1 MLVVLLFFST
11 VTTTASASRQIWA
24 FSRDQVRQEC
34 MAELRIALMPTGLPI
49 LQLDSIRGSSNGGP
63 SERGPMRSDCVGSHV
78 SVRTSS
84 GPGLC

>member
-34 MAELRIALMPTGLPI
+34 MIELRIALISTGLPV

-63 SERGPMRSDCVGSHV
+63 CERRLMRSDCVGSDV
-78 SVRTSS
+78 SVRTSI

>member
-24 FSRDQVRQEC
+24 FSRDQVREEC
-34 MAELRIALMPTGLPI
+34 IVELRIALMSTGLPV

-63 SERGPMRSDCVGSHV
+63 SECRPMRSDCVGSDV
-78 SVRTSS
+78 SVRLSS
-84 GPGLC
+84 GSGLC